1 MSVERKLAAVMF
13 TDIVGFTKIMT
24 DSEDTAISILKAQD
38 DIFNPLL
45 EKFSGK
51 LLKKIGD
58 GLLIE
63 FSSAV
68 NAVDCALN
76 IQSAIKEYNE
86 TDSDEFHI
94 RIGIHLGDVLML
106 GDDILG
112 DGVNIASRIE
122 PLASPDGICIT
133 EAVQQSIKSKLKVDA
148 RRISEVDLKHID
160 DKYTIYKLP
169 KNDDID
175 IDKEPATKEN
185 NPKVKILEIK
195 DITKTSEEI
204 FKTFYQSCIFG
215 IISFLFIIPFF
226 FLGTF
231 FGVFLKKG
239 FKISL
244 NDLTPIF
251 PFGNDIQIIISILG
265 LFGFIIFLTFA
276 LRKKEYK
283 ILFKDIRNVDTILDH
298 MITENPSFAIKYEI
312 VGQEGNSIFYYPYG
326 SKLSAMKA
334 YEDGFNR
341 NMIKI
346 LPFMKDFETLQ
357 LTFDGN
363 TVLAKGMASSVNKLK
378 KRLKI
383 LELI

>member
-1 MSVERKLAAVMF
+1 MTVERKLAAVMF

-24 DSEDTAISILKAQD
+24 ESEDTAISILKAQD

-45 EKFSGK
+45 EKFSGN
-51 LLKKIGD
+51 LLKKMGD

-169 KNDDID
+169 KNDNTA
-175 IDKEPATKEN
+175 IDKEPSIKEN
-185 NPKVKILEIK
+185 NPKIKILEIK
-195 DITKTSEEI
+195 DISKTSKELFES
-204 FKTFYQSCIFG
+204 FYKSCIFG
-215 IISFLFIIPFF
+215 CYGAVLVIVMTILFDLVGLIISPGDFTLSLSKFNDMQI
-226 FLGTF
+226 
-231 FGVFLKKG
+231 
-239 FKISL
+239 KIS
-244 NDLTPIF
+244 IF
-251 PFGNDIQIIISILG
+251 SLVT
-265 LFGFIIFLTFA
+265 FIMFLTFVF
-276 LRKKEYK
+276 RKKEYK
-283 ILFKDIRNVDTILDH
+283 ILFKDIRNVDSVLNH
-298 MITENPSFAIKYEI
+298 MIIEDTSFAIKYQI
-312 VGQEGNSIFYYPYG
+312 VEQTGNTIAYYPYS
-326 SKLSAMKA
+326 SKSRAVKA
-334 YEDGFNR
+334 FENFFNWG
-341 NMIKI
+341 MIKI
-346 LPFMKDFETLQ
+346 FPFMKDFETLK

-363 TVLAKGMASSVNKLK
+363 VVIAKGHGGGVDKLN